1 MVKGPAVNASGPRTS
16 GAQSAGR
23 PSAAPGAPPGSLN
36 ASSLQ
41 QAIAAAVAAAMAPVL
56 AQMDGMRQE
65 IEELR
70 FCDLETATDYGS
82 EMNDGPEEPAS
93 GDAQDGATPV
103 ATVAAPAEEAATA
116 AAGIGPRARKKLKIV
131 RKGKTAGAA

>member
-1 MVKGPAVNASGPRTS
+1 M
-16 GAQSAGR
+16 
-23 PSAAPGAPPGSLN
+23 N

-41 QAIAAAVAAAMAPVL
+41 QAIAAAVAAAMAPLL

-70 FCDLETATDYGS
+70 VCDLEMATDYGS
-82 EMNDGPEEPAS
+82 EMDDGPEEPAS